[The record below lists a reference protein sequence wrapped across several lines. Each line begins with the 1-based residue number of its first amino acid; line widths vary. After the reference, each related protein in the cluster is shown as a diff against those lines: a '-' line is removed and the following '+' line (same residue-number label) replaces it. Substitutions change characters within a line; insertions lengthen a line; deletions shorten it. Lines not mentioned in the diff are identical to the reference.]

1 MQLTHIARR
10 SGRLS
15 SFLREEME
23 MSAGLMNRL
32 KWQDKLFVNGVPRH
46 TDYPVAPGDV
56 ITVPLEEP
64 EPQYPAQEGS
74 LTILYLSLTPI

>member
-1 MQLTHIARR
+1 MQLTHVARR

-46 TDYPVAPGDV
+46 TDYPVAPGGRDYRA
-56 ITVPLEEP
+56 IGGAGAFLPGSGGEPHHPL
-64 EPQYPAQEGS
+64 
-74 LTILYLSLTPI
+74 